1 MWNNLHL
8 DGHGSMQWFASNHT
22 GLIFDDALLKV
33 VHCNVSM
40 MLWSPSGLM
49 NVIKILND
57 FEQCMLSKYW
67 TDVKT
72 TYSYVATEVTVIGW
86 YLLIGL

>member
-1 MWNNLHL
+1 M
-8 DGHGSMQWFASNHT
+8 
-22 GLIFDDALLKV
+22 K
-33 VHCNVSM
+33 
-40 MLWSPSGLM
+40 
-49 NVIKILND
+49 VIKILND
-57 FEQCMLSKYW
+57 FEQCMLSKYR